1 MQKVKFFL
9 GLWAAKFLMLIYK
22 IRGIEKNDRPGLLA
36 YRFCDNFI
44 KYISKPKLVIG
55 VTGTNGKTTVSSLIT
70 DILRLD
76 GKKVSYNDWGANN
89 LAGHTRCLLD
99 AVTIFNKPRKD
110 VAVIEID
117 EMTAPYTLPYIKPNY
132 MVVTNLFRDSIKR
145 NAYVSF
151 IFDRLETAFN
161 LVPDT
166 VVILNADDPISSMMK
181 IKNKTYFYGIDKTN
195 DVISIPKNTDFPV
208 CPKCYEKIEYEYQHY
223 RHLGKV
229 KCSNCGFKS
238 KTAEYIGKNI
248 DYKNMTFDVVHSKKI
263 NQYKITS
270 PSLFNVFNTI
280 AVITLFKV
288 MGYDDNKIQKLSE
301 KIKVPISRENFIN
314 ENGMKFDLQVAKGQN
329 GSSASTI
336 FEHINEIDEN
346 IEIIMLLTEEYC
358 IKDKSETV
366 TWIYETD
373 FSYLKK
379 DNIKK
384 IIVGSYLALDYKIAM
399 MMAGIDQRKIIC
411 VPDEDSTLEHVTFDE
426 IDRIMILYDVE
437 NITRPRKL
445 RDKIREKWLKEK
457 K

>member
-76 GKKVSYNDWGANN
+76 GKTVSYNDWGANN

-181 IKNKTYFYGIDKTN
+181 IKNKTYFYGIDKIN

-263 NQYKITS
+263 NQYK
-270 PSLFNVFNTI
+270 SL
-280 AVITLFKV
+280 
-288 MGYDDNKIQKLSE
+288 D
-301 KIKVPISRENFIN
+301 
-314 ENGMKFDLQVAKGQN
+314 KF
-329 GSSASTI
+329 
-336 FEHINEIDEN
+336 
-346 IEIIMLLTEEYC
+346 C
-358 IKDKSETV
+358 
-366 TWIYETD
+366 
-373 FSYLKK
+373 
-379 DNIKK
+379 
-384 IIVGSYLALDYKIAM
+384 
-399 MMAGIDQRKIIC
+399 
-411 VPDEDSTLEHVTFDE
+411 
-426 IDRIMILYDVE
+426 
-437 NITRPRKL
+437 
-445 RDKIREKWLKEK
+445 
-457 K
+457 

>member
-55 VTGTNGKTTVSSLIT
+55 VTGTNGKTTVSSFIT

-76 GKKVSYNDWGANN
+76 GKTVSYNDWGANN

-208 CPKCYEKIEYEYQHY
+208 CPKCYEKIDKGEIEIMEMLIDVFTDAALDCIKMLPFLFLAFLLIEALEHY
-223 RHLGKV
+223 
-229 KCSNCGFKS
+229 SSDF
-238 KTAEYIGKNI
+238 T
-248 DYKNMTFDVVHSKKI
+248 KK
-263 NQYKITS
+263 
-270 PSLFNVFNTI
+270 L
-280 AVITLFKV
+280 
-288 MGYDDNKIQKLSE
+288 M
-301 KIKVPISRENFIN
+301 IKV
-314 ENGMKFDLQVAKGQN
+314 
-329 GSSASTI
+329 
-336 FEHINEIDEN
+336 
-346 IEIIMLLTEEYC
+346 
-358 IKDKSETV
+358 DKAGPV
-366 TWIYETD
+366 
-373 FSYLKK
+373 
-379 DNIKK
+379 
-384 IIVGSYLALDYKIAM
+384 VGAVV
-399 MMAGIDQRKIIC
+399 GC
-411 VPDEDSTLEHVTFDE
+411 VPQC
-426 IDRIMILYDVE
+426 R
-437 NITRPRKL
+437 
-445 RDKIREKWLKEK
+445 
-457 K
+457 